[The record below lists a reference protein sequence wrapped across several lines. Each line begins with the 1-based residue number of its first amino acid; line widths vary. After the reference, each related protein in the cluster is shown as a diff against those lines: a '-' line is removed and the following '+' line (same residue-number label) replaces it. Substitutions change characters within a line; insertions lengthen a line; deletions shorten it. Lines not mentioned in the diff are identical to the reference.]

1 MIPKGPGMHKF
12 KSIYFQIQRQKGKE
26 LVECYFSLA
35 YRHTVIKDDFLV
47 IRGAR
52 TQN

>member
-1 MIPKGPGMHKF
+1 MIPTGPRMRKF
-12 KSIYFQIQRQKGKE
+12 QSIYFQIQRKKGKE
-26 LVECYFSLA
+26 LVKCYFSLP
-35 YRHTVIKDDFLV
+35 YLHTVIKDGFLV